1 MGCDNNGVISLE
13 NIIYDGSTIS
23 WDKVTNATSYN
34 LTINDQ
40 NFVIYNNKIDF
51 ITKDKNFTLKLYAI
65 LDNGSKIT
73 EVVEKTFIK
82 LDDVEKIEIDNS
94 GIISWNKVNNS
105 AL

>member
-1 MGCDNNGVISLE
+1 MGVISLE

-51 ITKDKNFTLKLYAI
+51 ITKDKNFTLKL
-65 LDNGSKIT
+65 
-73 EVVEKTFIK
+73 
-82 LDDVEKIEIDNS
+82 
-94 GIISWNKVNNS
+94 
-105 AL
+105 